1 MEKALHLGL
10 SIIKF
15 IGLII
20 LVIVVN
26 VLPMR
31 FLLDG
36 QRAPLFLEVLLV
48 LGYLLVVFWLLRTLW
63 KKYQSHL
70 SERVTSLR
78 FGWRDFG
85 FALLFFLAGRV
96 LAILGTLLNFYLS
109 GQEMSMN
116 DAALEMVSSQ
126 MNLSHPFFSL
136 LYPVTLTV
144 IAPIVEE
151 IVFRG
156 FGSVLFFK
164 KPVGW
169 LGAFVTSFI
178 FAMLHVNFWT
188 ELPTYLVLGLVLY
201 AAYARRGSLKDS
213 VAVHVLNNLP
223 SALLFLVS
231 LFIG

>member
-1 MEKALHLGL
+1 MEKALDLGV
-10 SIIKF
+10 SIVKF
-15 IGLII
+15 IGLIV
-20 LVIVVN
+20 LVIIIN

-36 QRAPLFLEVLLV
+36 QQAPLFLEVPLV
-48 LGYLLVVFWLLRTLW
+48 LGYLLVVFWILRILW

-70 SERVTSLR
+70 SEMVKSLR

-85 FALLFFLAGRV
+85 FALLFFLLGRLV
-96 LAILGTLLNFYLS
+96 AIVGAFLNLYLS
-109 GQEMSMN
+109 GKTVSVN
-116 DAALEMVSSQ
+116 DAALEMVSNQ

-136 LYPVTLTV
+136 LYPVTLAV
-144 IAPIVEE
+144 IAPMVEE

-164 KPVGW
+164 KPVSW

-178 FAMLHVNFWT
+178 FAILHVNSWA
-188 ELPTYLVLGLVLY
+188 ELPTYLLLGLVIY
-201 AAYARRGSLKDS
+201 GAYARRGSLKDS
-213 VAVHVLNNLP
+213 MAVHVLNNLP
-223 SALLFLVS
+223 TALLFLFS

>member
-26 VLPMR
+26 VLPMQ
-31 FLLDG
+31 FLLGG
-36 QRAPLFLEVLLV
+36 QQAPLFLEVLLV
-48 LGYLLVVFWLLRTLW
+48 MGYLLVVFWILRTLW

-70 SERVTSLR
+70 LEGVNCLR

-116 DAALEMVSSQ
+116 DAALEMVGSQ

-136 LYPVTLTV
+136 LYPVTLAV
-144 IAPIVEE
+144 IAPIIEE

-156 FGSVLFFK
+156 FGNILFFK
-164 KPVGW
+164 KQVSW
-169 LGAFVTSFI
+169 LGAFVTTLI
-178 FAMLHVNFWT
+178 FALLHVNSWT

-201 AAYARRGSLKDS
+201 GAYARRGSLKDS
-213 VAVHVLNNLP
+213 IVVHFLNNLP